1 MKYYKT
7 AIRLAIA
14 ASTLKNPQQIEAR
27 ARSWNN
33 PVIWDVKIK
42 GRAKNNVL
50 IENDFVVY
58 VLQERAELKTTMHLK
73 LLMIVDSL
81 YTHKGK
87 ILRLKEWGAETNEHP
102 MNYWFEDESGN
113 EVELFSHDLPDLQP
127 YDDDG
132 RYELG
137 CV

>member
-58 VLQERAELKTTMHLK
+58 VLQERAELKSTK
-73 LLMIVDSL
+73 PLLLVEGSD
-81 YTHKGK
+81 YEYKGK
-87 ILRLKEWGAETNEHP
+87 VLTLEEFGVETDDHP
-102 MNYWFEDESGN
+102 MNYFFRDESGN